1 MSLLSL
7 PAAPLKNQDGSS
19 WNLEWR
25 AMVAQFDEKVNPI
38 TKLLTAGTDTP
49 RWTPRPPYVDTPP
62 PPPVDYGYYPDLL
75 QPKNLLTLA
84 RREFE
89 RYLHHRWQTR
99 REQLKGRYPL
109 EARFLRSD
117 VAAVEVEEAKRFIQH
132 KIDVDAL
139 QRWNEEVRELCLH
152 ELPATD
158 GYSLPILRGDPVPEL
173 DLNKLAIRS
182 LPGLI
187 AQEKEIT
194 AKIQRLSQWKLL
206 EPRDLGYVID
216 QLMNL
221 AFPLE
226 EKKTGGLVTAWLKEV
241 QHDPDLVDLPSTS
254 AETVALRVSA
264 VINRAILHEWD
275 AFKHSFDQVT
285 NTLKHYC
292 AQEMDR
298 FLQRFQEEQQAECPP
313 GQVPEF
319 PLTPI
324 GTVPVKRGQL
334 VEHVS
339 RADLAARRL
348 GQLAVVCRELGWLF
362 RPVVPD
368 PDWWPLQ
375 PEDQT
380 RLIRRDPSCDARAKL
395 AQTWQ
400 KLHELDLPPT
410 LLLHGPKTKLR
421 QAMRQN
427 IEIELGRL
435 SQKYLN
441 PLVDH
446 YGQLWKRDKEERE
459 ALCARYRRVHTRATY
474 LCQHLVS
481 QDYPVT
487 VEMARQV
494 MNMLPDQKLHP
505 RDTALLSLGQY
516 LNVPEGVLSTTASA
530 RELALAQYRY
540 WDETPHK
547 TFRQLISLWISQ
559 LY

>member
-1 MSLLSL
+1 
-7 PAAPLKNQDGSS
+7 
-19 WNLEWR
+19 
-25 AMVAQFDEKVNPI
+25 MVAQFDEKVNPI

-49 RWTPRPPYVDTPP
+49 TWTPRPPYVDTPP

-89 RYLHHRWQTR
+89 RYLYHRWQTR

-109 EARFLRSD
+109 EARFLRAD
-117 VAAVEVEEAKRFIQH
+117 VAAAEVEEAKRFIQH

-139 QRWNEEVRELCLH
+139 QRWNEDVRELCLH
-152 ELPATD
+152 ELPASD

-182 LPGLI
+182 LPRLI
-187 AQEKEIT
+187 IQEKEIT
-194 AKIQRLSQWKLL
+194 QKTQSLSQWKLL
-206 EPRDLGYVID
+206 EPRDLGFILD
-216 QLMNL
+216 QLMTL

-226 EKKTGGLVTAWLKEV
+226 EKKTPNGLVTAWLKEV
-241 QHDPDLVDLPSTS
+241 QCDSEIIDLPSTS
-254 AETVALRVSA
+254 VESVALRVSA
-264 VINRAILHEWD
+264 VINRTILQEWET
-275 AFKHSFDQVT
+275 FKHSFDQVT
-285 NTLKHYC
+285 GTLKHYC

-298 FLQRFQEEQQAECPP
+298 FLSRFQEEQQDECRRALI
-313 GQVPEF
+313 PEF

-334 VEHVS
+334 VEHAS

-348 GQLAVVCRELGWLF
+348 GQLAVVCQELGWLF

-375 PEDQT
+375 PEDQL
-380 RLIRRDPSCDARAKL
+380 RLIRRDPNCDAQAKL

-400 KLHELDLPPT
+400 KLYEMDLPP
-410 LLLHGPKTKLR
+410 LALLHGPKTKLR
-421 QAMRQN
+421 HAMRQN
-427 IEIELGRL
+427 TEAELGRL
-435 SQKYLN
+435 AQKYLT
-441 PLVDH
+441 PLIEH
-446 YGQLWKRDKEERE
+446 YERLWRRDKEERE
-459 ALCARYRRVHTRATY
+459 ALCVRYRRIHTRATY
-474 LCQHLVS
+474 LCHHLVS

-487 VEMARQV
+487 IEMAKQV
-494 MNMLPDQKLHP
+494 MEMMPDKKLKP
-505 RDTALLSLGQY
+505 KDTALLSLGQY

-530 RELALAQYRY
+530 RDLALAQYRY